1 MSLAFRMT
9 ETMSGLHC
17 FVDPALGAPDERRW
31 SFRVRWGSALGTAAW
46 RGLRG
51 KPIENA
57 FTGDVTID
65 GLTHGEVPC
74 EGTLTLDY
82 RAGLLTYTLS
92 FDVDGR
98 RHTLVAEKR
107 EVDLTKP
114 FELSKTHT
122 TAYGVLRDDTGR
134 VLSRGVLH
142 FRPETL
148 GAFLRSFRV
157 VAG

>member
-9 ETMSGLHC
+9 ETMSGLHT
-17 FVDPALGAPDERRW
+17 FVDPALGAPDERQW
-31 SFRVRWGSALGTAAW
+31 SFRVRWGSPLAAAMW

-57 FTGDVTID
+57 FSGVVSVD
-65 GLTHGEVPC
+65 GLTRGEVPC
-74 EGTLTLDY
+74 EGALTLDY
-82 RAGLLTYTLS
+82 RAGLITYALS
-92 FDVDGR
+92 FEVDGR

-107 EVDLTKP
+107 EVDLTRP
-114 FELSKTHT
+114 LELSKTHT
-122 TAYGVLRDDTGR
+122 TAYGVIRDEAGR
-134 VLSRGVLH
+134 VISRGVLH

-157 VAG
+157 VAS